1 VIKPISYGRF
11 EDPWHFFIDGSMALL
26 AAFLPACLGV
36 GIPYRLCNH
45 TNGTVKDCRTL
56 NWTNTDDA
64 LVPCSLLPR
73 EFRICTSRGLDK
85 FQKYFPDM
93 PGELIG
99 DGCDRKYDDINS
111 FGRGVCRP
119 AQGVVC
125 LGEQI
130 WIAEDSR
137 CFSEGRV
144 SFVTVLVCSLFFGI
158 FGADRYL
165 LGYAL
170 LGTIKLLTLGGFGI
184 WQLVDIILIALGR
197 LDPHMSRYSN
207 SY

>member
-1 VIKPISYGRF
+1 V
-11 EDPWHFFIDGSMALL
+11 
-26 AAFLPACLGV
+26 
-36 GIPYRLCNH
+36 
-45 TNGTVKDCRTL
+45 TNCTTRY
-56 NWTNTDDA
+56 WTNTDDA
-64 LVPCSLLPR
+64 LVPCGLLPR

-85 FQKYFPDM
+85 CHKDFPDVS
-93 PGELIG
+93 GGLAG
-99 DGCDRKYDDINS
+99 DGCEGRYDDVNT

-119 AQGVVC
+119 TQGVVC

-130 WIAEDSR
+130 WITDDSR
-137 CFSEGRV
+137 CFSEGDV
-144 SFVTVLVCSLFFGI
+144 AHVTVLVCSLFFGL

-170 LGTIKLLTLGGFGI
+170 LGTIKLLTLGGLGI
-184 WQLVDIILIALGR
+184 WQLVDLILIALGR